1 MSDNAPDSLRE
12 FLTKIQDYV
21 DEIVIDLEKSVVKN
35 NLAAGRRARAKLRK
49 IKKTASKLI
58 NELIILEK
66 NKRK

>member
-1 MSDNAPDSLRE
+1 MSDNEPDGLRE
-12 FLTKIQDYV
+12 FLTKIQEYV
-21 DEIVIDLEKSVVKN
+21 DEIVIDLEKSIVKN
-35 NLAAGRRARAKLRK
+35 NLAAGRRARSKLRK